1 MRLAKT
7 IVAMVMLV
15 ALCSPVLR
23 SQSVRP
29 LTIWIDTTT
38 IHPCGQKKFLL
49 KIWSSYQSDTG
60 RVVGFTKEDSLFSV
74 TLSLQ
79 WDRSKFDINPNPPI
93 SGHIAG
99 RAFRRTVTK
108 DSKQGNLYIEFN
120 GIDDNL
126 QLRPFFGTDIPL
138 LTFEATVTS
147 PDVFSGLHGWAE
159 VLGNLTVEA
168 AKPFELVARRV
179 GFVHVERIPLPQ
191 YTAKATLLSANFDT
205 LRQTTVALKIEN
217 VKDQGVKEIA
227 FTLRSDT
234 AWYRFIDTATQ
245 GTIYAEPGWKV
256 RQLQIAPDSLSGLLQ
271 RDSAVTTDGTLL
283 NVVLQRRSDSSFS
296 KAIILEKFSV
306 DTASCIS
313 RADRENGVV
322 RAERIVKPDTT
333 DTTTTVGVDEQW
345 KESTPTVQILQ
356 HVDNDKVVVR
366 TEGIA
371 ANRVIVVDILGRQI
385 PTKIL
390 ASPDAWTRVVR
401 FEEGLQNGCYIISVF
416 DDSKKSANN
425 QFTVIK

>member
-7 IVAMVMLV
+7 IVAMMMFV

-38 IHPCGQKKFLL
+38 IHPCDQKKFLL

-79 WDRSKFDINPNPPI
+79 WDRSKFDINPNPPV

-99 RAFRRTVTK
+99 RAFRRSITK
-108 DSKQGNLYIEFN
+108 DTKQGNLYIEFG

-126 QLRPFFGTDIPL
+126 NLRPFFGTDIPL
-138 LTFEATVTS
+138 LMFEATVTS
-147 PDVFSGLHGWAE
+147 PDIFAGLNGWAE
-159 VLGNLTVEA
+159 VLGNLTIEA
-168 AKPFELVARRV
+168 AKPFDLVARRT
-179 GFVHVERIPLPQ
+179 GFVHIIRTPLPQ
-191 YTAKATLLSANFDT
+191 YLAKATVISADFDT
-205 LRQTTVALKIEN
+205 LQRTTVALKVEN
-217 VKDQGVKEIA
+217 VKDQRVKEIA

-234 AWYRFIDTATQ
+234 AWYRFVDTATQ
-245 GTIYAEPGWKV
+245 GTVFAESGWKV
-256 RQLQIAPDSLSGLLQ
+256 RQLQISADSLSGLLQ
-271 RDSAVTTDGTLL
+271 RDSALTIDGTLL
-283 NVVLQRRSDSSFS
+283 NVVLQRRTDSSFN

-306 DTASCIS
+306 DTGSCIS

-322 RAERIVKPDTT
+322 KAKRIVKPDTT
-333 DTTTTVGVDEQW
+333 DTTTVGVNEQW
-345 KESTPTVQILQ
+345 KEIAPTLQIIQ
-356 HVDNDKVVVR
+356 HVDNDEVVVK
-366 TEGIA
+366 TEGITA
-371 ANRVIVVDILGRQI
+371 SNVIVVDILGRQI
-385 PTKIL
+385 PIKIV
-390 ASPDAWTRVVR
+390 ATPDAWTRVIR
-401 FEEGLQNGCYIISVF
+401 FEEGLQNGCYLISVF
-416 DDSKKSANN
+416 DSQKSVNN

>member
-179 GFVHVERIPLPQ
+179 GFVHVERIPIPQ

-296 KAIILEKFSV
+296 KAIILEKFSL

>member
-15 ALCSPVLR
+15 ALCSPVLQ

-79 WDRSKFDINPNPPI
+79 WDRSKFDINPNPPV

-108 DSKQGNLYIEFN
+108 DSKQGNLYIEFG

-138 LTFEATVTS
+138 LMFEATVTS
-147 PDVFSGLHGWAE
+147 PDIFAGLNGWAE

-168 AKPFELVARRV
+168 AKPFDLVARRV
-179 GFVHVERIPLPQ
+179 GFVHVARIPLPQ
-191 YTAKATLLSANFDT
+191 YTAKATLLSADFDT
-205 LRQTTVALKIEN
+205 LRQTTVALKVEN
-217 VKDQGVKEIA
+217 AKDQGVKEIA

-234 AWYRFIDTATQ
+234 AFYRFVDTATQ
-245 GTIYAEPGWKV
+245 GTIYAEPGWNI
-256 RQLQIAPDSLSGLLQ
+256 RQLHIAADSISGLLQ
-271 RDSAVTTDGTLL
+271 RDSAITTDGTLL
-283 NVVLQRRSDSSFS
+283 NVVLQRTSDSSFS
-296 KAIILEKFSV
+296 RAIILEKFSV

-313 RADRENGVV
+313 RTDRENGVV
-322 RAERIVKPDTT
+322 MAARIVKPDTT
-333 DTTTTVGVDEQW
+333 DTTTVGVDEQW
-345 KESTPTVQILQ
+345 KETTPTVQIIQ
-356 HVDNDKVVVR
+356 QVDNDEIVVR
-366 TEGIA
+366 TEGITA
-371 ANRVIVVDILGRQI
+371 RKVIVVDILGRQI

>member
-1 MRLAKT
+1 M
-7 IVAMVMLV
+7 
-15 ALCSPVLR
+15 
-23 SQSVRP
+23 
-29 LTIWIDTTT
+29 
-38 IHPCGQKKFLL
+38 L

>member
-1 MRLAKT
+1 M
-7 IVAMVMLV
+7 IVLV

-29 LTIWIDTTT
+29 LTVWIDTTT

-79 WDRSKFDINPNPPI
+79 WDRSKFDINPNPPV

-99 RAFRRTVTK
+99 RAFRRSITK
-108 DSKQGNLYIEFN
+108 DTKQGNLYIEFG

-138 LTFEATVTS
+138 LMFEATVTS
-147 PDVFSGLHGWAE
+147 PDIFAGLNGWAE
-159 VLGNLTVEA
+159 VLGNLTIEA
-168 AKPFELVARRV
+168 AKPFDLVARRP
-179 GFVHVERIPLPQ
+179 GFVRVARIPLPE
-191 YTAKATLLSANFDT
+191 YVAKAKIISADFDT
-205 LRQTTVALKIEN
+205 LQQTTVALKVEN
-217 VKDQGVKEIA
+217 VKDQRVKEIF

-234 AWYRFIDTATQ
+234 AWYRFADTATQ
-245 GTIYAEPGWKV
+245 GTISAEPGWKV
-256 RQLQIAPDSLSGLLQ
+256 RQFHIAADSISGLLE
-271 RDSAVTTDGTLL
+271 RDSALTTDGTLL
-283 NVVLQRRSDSSFS
+283 NVVLQRKTDSSFS

-322 RAERIVKPDTT
+322 KADRIVKPDTT
-333 DTTTTVGVDEQW
+333 DTTTVGVDEQW
-345 KESTPTVQILQ
+345 KEITPTVQIIQ
-356 HVDNDKVVVR
+356 HVDNDEVVVR
-366 TEGIA
+366 TEGIT
-371 ANRVIVVDILGRQI
+371 ANKVIVVDILGRQI
-385 PTKIL
+385 PMKIV
-390 ASPDAWTRVVR
+390 ATPDAWTRVIR
-401 FEEGLQNGCYIISVF
+401 FEEGLQNGCYLISVF
-416 DDSKKSANN
+416 DSQKSVNN

>member
-179 GFVHVERIPLPQ
+179 GFVHVERIPIPQ